1 MLDQMEKPSH
11 VKGDRYCQYCDN
23 YLPRAHYPARHRF
36 RVVPA
41 IGAQRIRCPGFI
53 HCEAIPNDSG
63 GITIKWTCDAC
74 SYTQTEELFEEI
86 EATHTLAPF
95 AAGERIITQTM
106 LDDAGHP
113 PAPGESIAETALAES
128 YTGHSDALL
137 IIPDDQP
144 GSRGWLDVVIANRGL
159 LCGNCGQWRLLV
171 KQPLEPNR
179 DPHIIETCPHC
190 GDEAFDIFDVPNP
203 QVP

>member
-41 IGAQRIRCPGFI
+41 IGAQRIKCPGFI

-63 GITIKWTCDAC
+63 GITLKWTCDAC

-86 EATHTLAPF
+86 EATHMLVPF

-106 LDDAGHP
+106 LDDAGPP
-113 PAPGESIAETALAES
+113 PAPGESLCEQTLQRAYEPRPEIPAFVLNEATACIKCHSLQIQINAEPKFIFCTNCGHSAET
-128 YTGHSDALL
+128 T
-137 IIPDDQP
+137 
-144 GSRGWLDVVIANRGL
+144 
-159 LCGNCGQWRLLV
+159 
-171 KQPLEPNR
+171 
-179 DPHIIETCPHC
+179 DPHTDWP
-190 GDEAFDIFDVPNP
+190 DILKLWLTH
-203 QVP
+203 